1 MKCETVQSLLDHY
14 VDGLLIGE
22 EPALVARHL
31 ASCPD
36 CARLAN
42 GLREMLKKAK
52 ALPRHIEPRRDLW
65 PDIRGQIENESKRWH
80 GFRYARTAVL
90 AIAAAVL
97 AILAGSLLMRG
108 LPRPAETP
116 LTVNEAPV
124 RLQQEVLA
132 VEAEYQQARRELV
145 ATMDQLPNRLAPETR
160 TVIDQNLAI
169 IDGAIQEIRTSLEK
183 DPENVFL
190 FDMLVAEQDR
200 SLQLLG
206 LEEAI
211 TSNTW

>member
-1 MKCETVQSLLDHY
+1 MKCETVQNLLDDY

-22 EPALVARHL
+22 EPEMVARHL

-42 GLREMLKKAK
+42 NLREMLQNAK
-52 ALPRHIEPRRDLW
+52 GLSRHIEPRRDLW
-65 PDIRGQIENESKRWH
+65 PAILEQIENEPKRRV
-80 GFRYARTAVL
+80 FRTVRLGVL
-90 AIAAAVL
+90 AVAAAVL

-108 LPRPAETP
+108 LPRPGETV
-116 LTVNEAPV
+116 LTAVEAPV
-124 RLQQEVLA
+124 RLQQEVLV
-132 VEAEYQQARRELV
+132 VEAEYQRARRELV
-145 ATMDQLPNRLAPETR
+145 AAMDQLPHRLAPETR
-160 TVIDQNLAI
+160 TVIDQNLAV

-190 FDMLVAEQDR
+190 FDMLVAEQDS

>member
-1 MKCETVQSLLDHY
+1 MKCETVQNLLDDY

-36 CARLAN
+36 CARQAN
-42 GLREMLKKAK
+42 ALREMLQQAK
-52 ALPRHIEPRRDLW
+52 ALPRHIEPHRDLW
-65 PDIRGQIENESKRWH
+65 PGIRGQIENESKRRV
-80 GFRYARTAVL
+80 FRTARLGAL
-90 AIAAAVL
+90 AVAAAVL

-108 LPRPAETP
+108 LPRPGETV
-116 LTVNEAPV
+116 LTADEAPV
-124 RLQQEVLA
+124 RLQQEVLV

-145 ATMDQLPNRLAPETR
+145 AAMDQLPRRLAPETR
-160 TVIDQNLAI
+160 TVIDQNLAV

-190 FDMLVAEQDR
+190 FDMLVAEQDS
-200 SLQLLG
+200 SLRLLG

>member
-1 MKCETVQSLLDHY
+1 MKCQTVQHLLDDY

-36 CARLAN
+36 CARQAN
-42 GLREMLKKAK
+42 GLRELLQSAK
-52 ALPRHIEPRRDLW
+52 ALPRHIEPHRDLW
-65 PDIRGQIENESKRWH
+65 PGIRGQIEKGSKRRISRA
-80 GFRYARTAVL
+80 GRFTVL
-90 AIAAAVL
+90 ALAAAVL
-97 AILAGSLLMRG
+97 AILAGSLLM
-108 LPRPAETP
+108 LDHPRPLNPGLAA
-116 LTVNEAPV
+116 EAPV
-124 RLQQEVLA
+124 RLEQEVLV
-132 VEAEYQQARRELV
+132 VEAEYQRARRELV
-145 ATMDQLPNRLAPETR
+145 AAMDQLPRRLAPETR
-160 TVIDQNLAI
+160 TVIDQNLAV
-169 IDGAIQEIRTSLEK
+169 IDGAIQEIRASLEK

-206 LEEAI
+206 LEGAI